1 MSVDYFRNPL
11 ANIHHFLKIT
21 IILNK
26 NFTELFIIRKF
37 CKSLFRCYLRDEIHY
52 CFGLSKKYV

>member
-1 MSVDYFRNPL
+1 MSLRFIKMSVDYFRNPL

-26 NFTELFIIRKF
+26 NFTELFIIREF
-37 CKSLFRCYLRDEIHY
+37 LVNSA
-52 CFGLSKKYV
+52 